1 MKRNRFVKVLI
12 GFVIITSIF
21 SITVFAKYFT
31 SSDNVVNNFGTG
43 SISVKIA
50 ERFKQN
56 ETWNGNEISKNVK
69 VKNTGDNGELVRVSI
84 TPRWID
90 EGGNPWPGDTNLV
103 TLNLKNIVDS
113 SNKDKNEGNLWIDG
127 KDGYYYYSSVLPNG
141 SKDDIDAEKN
151 NKFDAAS
158 RYEDSLTTNNDGSTK
173 SNYSSEILSSVSLN
187 LNSLSEYERSR
198 YKGKRLVVDVNVEAI
213 APKKSEISSK
223 WNEINNDVKNYLE
236 SICN

>member
-1 MKRNRFVKVLI
+1 MKKNRFFKVLI
-12 GFVIITSIF
+12 GFIIITSIF

-90 EGGNPWPGDTNLV
+90 EDGNPWPGDTNLV

-127 KDGYYYYSSVLPNG
+127 KDGYYYSSVLPNG

-158 RYEDSLTTNNDGSTK
+158 RYEDSLTTNNK
-173 SNYSSEILSSVSLN
+173 SNYSSEILSSVSLK
-187 LNSLSEYERSR
+187 LNGLSEYERGR